1 MIAVWA
7 LVAFIATI
15 VAWNALLKR
24 NIGESMIAG
33 FVVVGIFAV
42 IADGFHE
49 AWTSIS
55 EGVLDAMQE
64 EVTFAGLAFVFMSF
78 LLIKTPVLDKLI
90 DVLNSVLGRL
100 RGGPIYTSTV
110 AAGIFGSI
118 AHVGAAVTAAVGTVT
133 VPWMKR
139 TGVKPEI
146 AATVV
151 AGCAGMGVT
160 FPFSAT
166 MFILV
171 GGLAAIGAMQPDE
184 IVLPLALAGLWCL
197 GYRIALCFYLVR
209 KYKIQAI
216 DAEHRMPL
224 KTSLS
229 RGWQALLLFIP
240 IAIPLLLTTGW
251 IATQVGNY
259 SGVGEKLKP
268 AVKLADG
275 TKLDQVPYAM
285 SDVISLI
292 TWIPVLM
299 ILLVLFLGRKSL
311 PRTRQE
317 LVVHA
322 GQGRP
327 RVRRHRH
334 HHRRRVLRVQRA
346 GRPRPGRPTV
356 HRAEQPA
363 GTRLDH
369 GHRHRPH
376 RRRDRHPAHRQRH
389 HGRRRTGRRPG
400 PGRGRGADP
409 DRRRRRA
416 DLRLHRRCL
425 PTLGRPDLRGQRHRP
440 GRPGEDVH
448 PAAEVLLHPHPR
460 RGVLSPSDSFP
471 SNPPDPV
478 HTAENG
484 SSHDRIHREQ
494 DATRDTTAPPP
505 A

>member
-7 LVAFIATI
+7 LVAFIGTI

-33 FVVVGIFAV
+33 FVVVGVFAV

-139 TGVKPEI
+139 TGVKPEL
-146 AATVV
+146 AATIV

-209 KYKIQAI
+209 KNNIQAI

-229 RGWQALLLFIP
+229 RGWQALLLFVP
-240 IAIPLLLTTGW
+240 IAIPLLLTTGF
-251 IATQVGNY
+251 IATVVGDY

-285 SDVISLI
+285 SDVVSLI

-299 ILLVLFLGRKSL
+299 IGLVLFLGRKSL
-311 PRTRQE
+311 PRTAKSWWST
-317 LVVHA
+317 LGKVAPAFGVIGITIVA
-322 GQGRP
+322 AFSASN
-327 RVRRHRH
+327 
-334 HHRRRVLRVQRA
+334 VL
-346 GRPRPGRPTV
+346 
-356 HRAEQPA
+356 
-363 GTRLDH
+363 
-369 GHRHRPH
+369 
-376 RRRDRHPAHRQRH
+376 
-389 HGRRRTGRRPG
+389 
-400 PGRGRGADP
+400 
-409 DRRRRRA
+409 A
-416 DLRLHRRCL
+416 DLGLADQLSTVLDNLHAPAWIMAIAIGLIVVAIAIPLTASATMAAVGPVAVLALAGVGVPIPIAAAAVLIFASTEGASPPSGAPIYVASGIAQVDPVKTFIPLLKYYCI
-425 PTLGRPDLRGQRHRP
+425 PILG
-440 GRPGEDVH
+440 V
-448 PAAEVLLHPHPR
+448 
-460 RGVLSPSDSFP
+460 GVLIALGFL
-471 SNPPDPV
+471 PV
-478 HTAENG
+478 
-484 SSHDRIHREQ
+484 
-494 DATRDTTAPPP
+494 
-505 A
+505 